1 MSGINTIIFDLDGT
15 LLNTLDDLADGVN
28 YALRKFGY
36 PERSIEEVKSFVG
49 NGVRNLIKLSIP
61 GGLDNPQ
68 FENCLEAF
76 REYYSRNMNNRT
88 RPYEGIMELLEKLAE
103 NNYKL
108 AIVSNKFDRAVK
120 ELAKEFFGEYISVA
134 IGESGE
140 MRKKPEPDC
149 VFEALRVLD
158 AETGKT
164 VCVGDSEVD
173 VRTARN
179 AGIPCIGV
187 TWGFRSR
194 ELLTNEGADHIIDS
208 PRELLG
214 LLEAALTKNQRLT
227 EY

>member
-28 YALRKFGY
+28 CALRKFGY

-88 RPYEGIMELLEKLAE
+88 RPYEGIMELLEKLAD

-120 ELAKEFFGEYISVA
+120 ELAKEFF
-134 IGESGE
+134 
-140 MRKKPEPDC
+140 
-149 VFEALRVLD
+149 
-158 AETGKT
+158 
-164 VCVGDSEVD
+164 
-173 VRTARN
+173 
-179 AGIPCIGV
+179 
-187 TWGFRSR
+187 
-194 ELLTNEGADHIIDS
+194 
-208 PRELLG
+208 
-214 LLEAALTKNQRLT
+214 
-227 EY
+227 